1 MKKLFIALVVLVAL
15 AGLAVATMDFAG
27 DLVVREAGSAVK
39 EYLGAD
45 LAVAGIKGNP
55 VKGFSMQGVSLKKDG
70 QPLFSAK
77 FLDVSLN
84 LASLLSKS
92 PKLSLLSVGGVEI
105 DADRL
110 AAQVAQ
116 LKFEGGGGGEI
127 PIETV
132 RFVESVVVSK
142 WARADI
148 TKLGLSFKGKEILA
162 DVDMAVNKVPV
173 KGSTTA
179 LLDGENVDIR
189 SLAMNVGKGS
199 VSASGKV
206 APSLAV
212 SGNLKELDLKE
223 LISFWPV
230 VSAEGFDGAV
240 SLSFRGDGEWNA
252 PALAGDMEY
261 AGKSLLGYPVE
272 SVKAKWTLGRDKLSV
287 EGLDARV
294 LGMPLAGGMSLGFA
308 AGKAPVVDL
317 SLSGSGI
324 KLAELKKVYPDI
336 GDVSGE
342 VDKFTINLAGTMET
356 LSGVI
361 EFSAPK
367 LGLMGYSVSES
378 RAQVK
383 LTPETATVS
392 AKSQFEGAPIT
403 AQGSINE
410 YMTAPKLNLTI
421 NVRSLNLTKI
431 ASSFPQL
438 KELALQGGANADV
451 WVKGTAAAPEVTV
464 KVWSEKISAMK
475 EAIESPTVMLSLK
488 GETITISNAAAKWR
502 GAAIAASGTV
512 EGSEKLNITATL
524 ENIQPGAIAPFYPD
538 IAQLKIKGAVTAKAV
553 ITGKP
558 AAPKIDLTLS
568 SGSLGLLDSVSFKNL
583 KATTSLVGDPKAL
596 EKADIDLNISAA
608 SAAAEGIGL
617 SDLALKLK
625 KSGQKITILSA
636 GAKSGAGSV
645 SAAGAVALPAKAGEK
660 GNLDL
665 TVTIAKADLAFLAA
679 AGGLG
684 VPLAGTL
691 DGSVALKGA
700 LDAPSLVLKASSP
713 KISVAGM
720 TATDLS
726 AALSGTMKDMKI
738 DDFKA
743 KFGGGSLSAKGGV
756 TLGATP
762 AVTLDISGSDLDL
775 AALVSG
781 MPDAKELGIG
791 GKLNVSFN
799 GRFAGAAG
807 KGQGSISSP
816 AFTVMGL
823 KGSNLSYPIAL
834 DGNSISSK
842 GASLSFY
849 GGTLRG
855 GGALDIKTMKFS
867 HTVELN
873 GVDVNS
879 VAQDFTGGLEGKI
892 GGLAKGSASISGA
905 LEPKLAYSGKG
916 SVTIGEGSITGFKA
930 VQLLTALYRS
940 GVRYSSVTAP
950 FRLETGRFILEKG
963 TKANAPQ
970 NDPLYKFLT
979 AEGPIGPKGAL
990 NLQCAGNVNLQVL
1003 NALTGGAVGGLTAG
1017 SLEDALKGLLGGL
1030 QSGME
1035 KADFRDISFTLKG
1048 TTEKPGVSNLKIA
1061 PGAQQPGQ
1069 PAPTGQPAEP
1079 QDPKKKLEQ
1088 MLIEQ
1093 IVKPSKPA
1101 QPEQPQQMQPAQPD
1115 APASSPTPAPTPTPE
1130 KKPEDIIKDKILESI
1145 FK

>member
-1 MKKLFIALVVLVAL
+1 MKKLLLGIVLLFAL
-15 AGLAVATMDFAG
+15 AGLAVASLDFAG
-27 DLVVREAGSAVK
+27 DLVVREAASVVK
-39 EYLGAD
+39 QMLGAD
-45 LAVAGIKGNP
+45 LSVGGIKGNP
-55 VKGFSMQGVSLKKDG
+55 VKGFSMDGVSLTKDG
-70 QPLFSAK
+70 HPLFSAK
-77 FLDVSLN
+77 VLDVALN

-92 PKLSLLSVGGVEI
+92 PKLRILSLGGVEI

-110 AAQVAQ
+110 AEQVAL
-116 LKFEGGGGGEI
+116 LKFEGGGDGEV

-148 TKLGLSFKGKEILA
+148 AKLDLSFNGKEILT

-173 KGSTTA
+173 KGSVAA
-179 LLDGENVDIR
+179 LLDGERVDIR

-199 VSASGKV
+199 VSASGKL

-212 SGNLKELDLKE
+212 SGALKELDLKE

-230 VSAEGFDGAV
+230 VSSEGFDGAV

-272 SVKAKWTLGRDKLSV
+272 SVKAKWTLGMDKLSV

-294 LGMPLAGGMSLGFA
+294 LAMPLSGSMSLAFG

-317 SLSGSGI
+317 SLAGSGI
-324 KLAELKKVYPDI
+324 RLAELKKVYPDL

-342 VDKFTINLAGTMET
+342 VDNFSIKLAGTAET

-383 LTPETATVS
+383 LTPQAATLS

-403 AQGSINE
+403 AQGSITE
-410 YMTAPKLNLTI
+410 YMTAPKLNLTVNI
-421 NVRSLNLTKI
+421 RSLNLAKI
-431 ASSFPQL
+431 ASSFPQA
-438 KELALQGGANADV
+438 KDFALQGNANSDV
-451 WVKGTAAAPEVTV
+451 WIKGTAAVPEITV
-464 KVWSEKISAMK
+464 KVWSEKVSAMK
-475 EAIESPTVMLSLK
+475 ETIESPTVMLALK
-488 GETITISNAAAKWR
+488 GERISISNAAANWR
-502 GAAIAASGTV
+502 GASIAASGTV
-512 EGSEKLNITATL
+512 EGNEKLNITATL
-524 ENIQPGAIAPFYPD
+524 ENIQPGAVAPFYPD
-538 IAQLKIKGAVTAKAV
+538 IARFKIKGAVTAKAV

-583 KATTSLVGDPKAL
+583 KATTSLIGDPKAL
-596 EKADIDLNISAA
+596 EKADIDLDITAA

-625 KSGQKITILSA
+625 KSGQKINILSA
-636 GAKSGAGSV
+636 GAKVGAGSV
-645 SAAGAVALPAKAGEK
+645 SASGSVALPAKAGEK

-665 TVTIAKADLAFLAA
+665 AVSIAKADLAFLAA

-700 LDAPSLVLKASSP
+700 LDAPSLVVKANSP
-713 KISVAGM
+713 KVSVAGM

-726 AALSGTMKDMKI
+726 AALSGALNDMKI
-738 DDFKA
+738 DEFKA
-743 KFGGGSLSAKGGV
+743 QFGGGALSAKGGV
-756 TLGATP
+756 KLGATP
-762 AVTLDISGSDLDL
+762 DVTLDISGSDLDL
-775 AALVSG
+775 AALTSG

-791 GKLNVSFN
+791 GKLNITFN
-799 GRFAGAAG
+799 GRFAGASG
-807 KGQGSISSP
+807 KGQGSITSP
-816 AFTVMGL
+816 SFTVMGL
-823 KGSNLSYPIAL
+823 KGANLSYPITL

-849 GGTLRG
+849 GGSLRG

-867 HTVELN
+867 HTVDLD
-873 GVDVNS
+873 GVDVNG

-892 GGLAKGSASISGA
+892 GGVAKGSASITGA

-940 GVRYSSVTAP
+940 GVRYTSVTAP

-963 TKANAPQ
+963 TRATAPQ
-970 NDPLYKFLT
+970 NDPLYTFLT

-1003 NALTGGAVGGLTAG
+1003 NALTGGAIGGLTAG
-1017 SLEDALKGLLGGL
+1017 SLQDALKGILGGV
-1030 QSGME
+1030 QTGME
-1035 KADFRDISFTLKG
+1035 KADFRDISFTLGG

-1061 PGAQQPGQ
+1061 PGAQQPAQ
-1069 PAPTGQPAEP
+1069 PAPTGQPAAP
-1079 QDPKKKLEQ
+1079 QDPRKTLEQ
-1088 MLIEQ
+1088 VLIDQ
-1093 IVKPSKPA
+1093 IVKPA
-1101 QPEQPQQMQPAQPD
+1101 QPVQPQPLQPAQPD
-1115 APASSPTPAPTPTPE
+1115 APAPSPTPAPTPAPE
-1130 KKPEDIIKDKILESI
+1130 KKPEDIIKEKILESI
-1145 FK
+1145 FKK